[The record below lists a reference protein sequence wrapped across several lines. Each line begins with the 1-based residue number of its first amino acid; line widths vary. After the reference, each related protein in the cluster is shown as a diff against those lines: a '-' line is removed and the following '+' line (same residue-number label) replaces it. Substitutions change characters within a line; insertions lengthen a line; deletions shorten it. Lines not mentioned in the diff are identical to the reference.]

1 MEGEVEFIVPG
12 IPKPCKTWYTVFGDL
27 SPKARSRRPLVAL
40 HGGPGATHE
49 YLLTLVDL
57 TRAHGIPL
65 VLYDQLGNGRSTHL
79 PEKKGDGAFW
89 SEDLFIAQLEGLLAH
104 LGIQDDYDLYG
115 HSWGGMLGGRYAIRQ
130 PPGLKRLILA
140 NAPVSMDLWLAAV
153 NRLKTELPFPV
164 QATLDKHETEGT
176 TDSREYQ
183 EAIML
188 FYGRYVCRIEPWPRE
203 VAAIFEAM
211 ASDPTVYSTMIGPSE
226 FFITGS
232 LKDWS
237 LLGGGRLHKIKAKTL
252 LLNGRYDEAQ
262 DSVMCPFFRDIP
274 RIEWHTFKHSS
285 HMPHL
290 EERDEFMRVVSGFLL
305 TDD

>member
-1 MEGEVEFIVPG
+1 
-12 IPKPCKTWYTVFGDL
+12 
-27 SPKARSRRPLVAL
+27 
-40 HGGPGATHE
+40 
-49 YLLTLVDL
+49 
-57 TRAHGIPL
+57 
-65 VLYDQLGNGRSTHL
+65 
-79 PEKKGDGAFW
+79 
-89 SEDLFIAQLEGLLAH
+89 
-104 LGIQDDYDLYG
+104 
-115 HSWGGMLGGRYAIRQ
+115 
-130 PPGLKRLILA
+130 
-140 NAPVSMDLWLAAV
+140 
-153 NRLKTELPFPV
+153 
-164 QATLDKHETEGT
+164 
-176 TDSREYQ
+176 
-183 EAIML
+183 ML

-211 ASDPTVYSTMIGPSE
+211 ASDPTVYSTMYVPTLVVLSSCASDMHLTICYCRIGPSE

-237 LLGGGRLHKIKAKTL
+237 LLGGGRLHKVKAKTL

-285 HMPHL
+285 HMPHV